1 MQIPVKSALFFSES
15 KDILWWIRG
24 RGRDFR
30 AFVANRGVVV
40 GKSMSDSFWYA
51 SLVDG
56 RGLDGSANLKNDAG
70 HERKIFS

>member
-1 MQIPVKSALFFSES
+1 MV
-15 KDILWWIRG
+15 
-24 RGRDFR
+24 DFR

-70 HERKIFS
+70 HERRIFS